1 MLLSVCFWLQRSS
14 QGNLLASYAG
24 SMCAGDINIIFCSL
38 LICEYCMVAVCW
50 MERLDRAVFRVLCS
64 MNTNEGIH
72 NRKAFMI
79 RKSMIGS
86 CCFVIRIDIRFFGD

>member
-1 MLLSVCFWLQRSS
+1 MLLSVCFRLQSSS

-38 LICEYCMVAVCW
+38 LICEYCIVAVCW
-50 MERLDRAVFRVLCS
+50 MERLDK
-64 MNTNEGIH
+64 
-72 NRKAFMI
+72 KAFMI

-86 CCFVIRIDIRFFGD
+86 CWMKNTKEGSKEGCFMIRKSVIGFVSIVW